1 MQVFLAQFIVV
12 VAFRMEL
19 VFTNVY
25 KTLNYMSG
33 RQFCWFNKEISSA
46 KIWDKNKQREV
57 NYFREDD
64 KSIDQ
69 SIQPIQK
76 MEQMKI

>member
-1 MQVFLAQFIVV
+1 MYKKNTEIIPVGVKSKSVRNYLELQLQIFLAQFIVV

-33 RQFCWFNKEISSA
+33 RQFCWFNKEVSSA
-46 KIWDKNKQREV
+46 IIWDKQGR
-57 NYFREDD
+57 
-64 KSIDQ
+64 I
-69 SIQPIQK
+69 
-76 MEQMKI
+76 